1 MSHKY
6 GILSG
11 NFKGNKCTNRA
22 KKGYGLLLVK
32 ETDATASLHLVKR

>member
-6 GILSG
+6 GTLNR
-11 NFKGNKCTNRA
+11 NFKGYKCTNRA
-22 KKGYGLLLVK
+22 KQGYGLLLVK